1 MEIFDL
7 YDRDRIKTGETMERG
22 GVCPEGRFRMV
33 VHISIINSEG
43 KMLIQKRQP
52 FKQSWSG
59 LWDVTTGGSAIAGE
73 NSREAAERELFEEI
87 GLKIDFSERRPAFTV
102 NFRDGFDDNYVLI
115 KDVDISAL
123 TLQYEEVEAVKWADF
138 TEICEMID
146 NGTFI
151 PYHKS
156 YIKMIFDMANGSDS
170 HKNRKGY

>member
-22 GVCPEGRFRMV
+22 GICPNGRFRMV

-52 FKQSWSG
+52 FKHGWSG

-73 NSREAAERELFEEI
+73 NSREAAERELSEEI

-115 KDVDISAL
+115 KDVDTAAL
-123 TLQYEEVEAVKWADF
+123 KLQQEEVEAVKWADF
-138 TEICEMID
+138 EEICEMID
-146 NGTFI
+146 DGTFI
-151 PYHKS
+151 HYHKS
-156 YIKMIFDMANGSDS
+156 YIKKNIDMADASDS
-170 HKNRKGY
+170 QGS